1 MGKYSELAYKVTH
14 LIGEGRSMRILN
26 FGSLNIDYTY
36 ILTHIVKPGETI
48 SSKSLQVFPGG
59 KGLNQSI
66 ALARAGSEVYHAGCI
81 GEDGKFLEQLCRD
94 NGVHTEFIKTDKVRT
109 GNAII
114 QVADDGQ
121 NSIILYPGSNRNIQT
136 EDVDRVLENFGEGD
150 ILLLQN
156 EINQMP
162 YIMEKADRK
171 GMKICLNPSPYDAY
185 IEECPL
191 ENVHMF
197 LMNEVEGF
205 QMTGKKDEE
214 EILETMGEKYPG
226 AEVVLTLGEKG
237 ACYKNGRE
245 TFYTPAFKVKAI
257 DTTAAGDTFTGFF
270 IHAILEGQS
279 GDQALQNA
287 AAASAI
293 AVSRKGA
300 SSSIPVWEE
309 VQTFLKDHSAGK
321 QV

>member
-1 MGKYSELAYKVTH
+1 
-14 LIGEGRSMRILN
+14 MRILN

-36 ILTHIVKPGETI
+36 TLTHIVKPGETI

-81 GEDGKFLEQLCRD
+81 GEDGKFLEQLCRE
-94 NGVHTEFIKTDKVRT
+94 NGVHTKYIKTANVRT

-114 QVADDGQ
+114 QVADNGQ
-121 NSIILYPGSNRNIQT
+121 NSIILYPGSNRSILK

-162 YIMEKADRK
+162 YIIEKAALK
-171 GMKICLNPSPYDAY
+171 GIKIFLNPSPYDSC
-185 IEECPL
+185 IEDCPL
-191 ENVHMF
+191 EKVYMF
-197 LMNEVEGF
+197 IMNEVEGL
-205 QMTGKKDEE
+205 QMTGKKDEK
-214 EILETMGEKYPG
+214 EILKIMGEKYPR

-237 ACYKNGRE
+237 AYYKTRCE
-245 TFYTPAFKVKAI
+245 TFYTPAFKVEAV

-279 GDQALQNA
+279 GEKALKNA
-287 AAASAI
+287 AVASSI
-293 AVSRKGA
+293 TVTRKGA
-300 SSSIPVWEE
+300 SSSIPSWEE
-309 VQTFLKDHSAGK
+309 VNKMLENVHNYA
-321 QV
+321 